1 MKKLIVLFAMLA
13 GTAIMFAQEQ
23 KLQPTVTVTG
33 EGIVSLVP
41 DGVTIT
47 VSVEND
53 GKSAEEVKTLN
64 DTSLDATLKF
74 LKKMKLD
81 AKNYKTE
88 YIRLTKNYD
97 YNTKEYKYT
106 ASQNLI
112 IQLKD
117 LSKYE
122 ELMQGLL
129 SNGVNRIDG
138 VNFTSTKTEAAKID
152 ARKKAVENAK
162 QKAMEYAGVLGQQ
175 IGKAI
180 QISEES
186 TGYTPVPV
194 YAKAMAFNDSAEIET
209 IAVGEMEVSAKIT
222 IVFELK

>member
-1 MKKLIVLFAMLA
+1 MKKFILLLTVLVSAA
-13 GTAIMFAQEQ
+13 VATAQEQ
-23 KLQPTVTVTG
+23 PLQPIVSVTG
-33 EGIVSLVP
+33 EGVVSVVP

-47 VSVEND
+47 VKVEND
-53 GKSAEEVKTLN
+53 GNSATEVKTLN
-64 DTSLDATLKF
+64 DQGIDAAIKF

-81 AKNYKTE
+81 AKDYKTE
-88 YIRLTKNYD
+88 FIQLSKNYD
-97 YNTKEYKYT
+97 YNTKEYKFT
-106 ASQNLI
+106 ASQTLV

-117 LSKYE
+117 LAKYE

-138 VNFTSTKTEAAKID
+138 VTFTSTKIETIKAE

-162 QKAMEYAGVLGQQ
+162 IKATEYASVLGQQ

-180 QISEES
+180 QITES
-186 TGYTPVPV
+186 SNGYTPVPM
-194 YAKAMAFNDSAEIET
+194 YKSAMAMSNDAEMQT
-209 IAVGEMEVSAKIT
+209 LAVGAMEVSAKIT